1 MIYLKNFSRQVRE
14 YKDTETKK
22 VDELLASGRWTRVK
36 GKKDLTPYVE
46 PKAVKKSSNKKK

>member
-1 MIYLKNFSRQVRE
+1 MIYLKNFSLQVRE
-14 YKDTETKK
+14 YKDTDTKK